1 MLNNTPPP
9 LRRQGALLEAPH
21 KLFRNDRSSSPSS
34 ALNKAILEDN
44 APGDKRKREVDAE
57 FDKAVRE
64 VEEMAEVPTEAF
76 GAALG
81 VTSIHNE
88 QKVLPFALNVAD
100 EGRAHTGKAL
110 PYDQHVLLLLDLSGS
125 MRTGAPSG
133 VDGLQETL
141 ASLTKHFAESTGT
154 TKLTILGFSSSCGGL
169 EHNHS
174 LRDAPTTRATSV
186 SANNPKELAEY
197 CELWASKCQRV
208 NLNAMHPQRE
218 CGGETNYEGALRA
231 ASALLNDGGKNVLER
246 ECKNCHVYL
255 CTDGAANFGAT
266 TKMQLRRIV
275 NEEIAKNGHFD
286 VHALMIGSGATPC
299 LLSGVINGR
308 GILGYASS
316 NNDLSNGVVEL
327 LEKTLKYDSVDA
339 VVFVKGTMSACSLGT
354 SAKSGI
360 LTAKLPKLESD
371 TKEVTVEM
379 FYGKNIRNL
388 VEDCESTKA
397 ALLECVAKGECAAAN
412 FTVPIDNTVFWL
424 PEEYTVE
431 SHCFTTSNGEVVWG
445 NGRMR
450 VEHGIF
456 NQVYEKAA
464 FAESCEEALSAARS
478 HGESVAIAQRMA
490 KRAMKRG
497 HAELARR
504 CDSVRKESEQAQKT
518 LGPARSASHFG
529 VSQFSQG

>member
-1 MLNNTPPP
+1 MLNSTPPP

-21 KLFRNDRSSSPSS
+21 KLFRNDRSSSPSA

-44 APGDKRKREVDAE
+44 ASGDKRKREVDVA
-57 FDKAVRE
+57 FDKAARE
-64 VEEMAEVPTEAF
+64 VEEMAEAPTEAF

-88 QKVLPFALNVAD
+88 QKILPFALNVAD
-100 EGRAHTGKAL
+100 EGREHTGKVH
-110 PYDQHVLLLLDLSGS
+110 PYDQHVVLLLDLSGS

-141 ASLTKHFAESTGT
+141 ASLPKHFAESTGK

-169 EHNHS
+169 GHNHS
-174 LRDAPTTRATSV
+174 LRDAPTTIATWV
-186 SANNPKELAEY
+186 WANNAQQLAMY
-197 CELWASKCQRV
+197 CKLWASKCERV

-218 CGGETNYEGALRA
+218 CGGETNYEAALRA
-231 ASALLNDGGKNVLER
+231 AAAQLNDEGKNVVER

-255 CTDGAANFGAT
+255 CTDGAANYGAT

-275 NEEIAKNGHFD
+275 NEEIDKNGHFD
-286 VHALMIGSGATPC
+286 LHALMIGSGATPC
-299 LLSGVINGR
+299 LLSGVLNGR
-308 GILGYASS
+308 GILGYAST

-327 LEKTLKYDSVDA
+327 LEKTLKYDTVDA
-339 VVFVKGTMSACSLGT
+339 VVFVEGMMSACSLGT

-360 LTAKLPKLESD
+360 LAAKLPKLEPD
-371 TKEVTVEM
+371 TKEVTVEI
-379 FYGKNIRNL
+379 FYGRNIRNL

-397 ALLECVAKGECAAAN
+397 ALFECVVNQCAGAN
-412 FTVPIDNTVFWL
+412 FKVPIDNTVFWL

-478 HGESVAIAQRMA
+478 HGESVAIAERMA

-504 CDSVRKESEQAQKT
+504 CDSVRKGSKEAEKAT
-518 LGPARSASHFG
+518 GPECSASHFG